1 MLSESML
8 IESMLVAMA
17 GGIVGALMMDGTDIV
32 AHRLGLTSGVTVAH
46 IGRWVLGMK
55 NGVFTHAN
63 IEHSPALPDEVK
75 AGWIFH
81 FVIGGAVV
89 ATAYPLYF
97 LLAGAPFPEHNLL
110 PGLVFGLA
118 TSLLPWL
125 LLLPCFG
132 WGFFGTRA
140 PAGAIPLLASTVSHI
155 PYGVGV
161 GLAMNL
167 GLHGRLL

>member
-1 MLSESML
+1 MIIESML
-8 IESMLVAMA
+8 IAML
-17 GGIVGALMMDGTDIV
+17 GGIAGAVMMDCTDIV
-32 AHRLGLTSGVTVAH
+32 ANRLGLTSGVQVAH
-46 IGRWVLGMK
+46 IGRWVLCMK

-63 IEHSPALPDEVK
+63 IKHTPALPNEVK

-81 FVIGGAVV
+81 FVVGGAVV
-89 ATAYPLYF
+89 GTAYPLCF
-97 LLAGAPFPEHNLL
+97 LLAGEPFPEHNLL

-132 WGFFGTRA
+132 WGLFGTRA
-140 PAGAIPLLASTVSHI
+140 PGSAIPLLASTVSHI
-155 PYGVGV
+155 PYGIGV
-161 GLAMNL
+161 GLTMNL